1 MNIQSKLPAVGTNI
15 FSVMSALAN
24 QHGAINLSQG
34 FPDFDCP
41 EALQDRVNFH
51 LKNGKNQYVPM
62 AGVPLLRERLA
73 KKMEQAY
80 GTSIDPVTDITVTA
94 GATQALFTAITAFV
108 HSDDEVILIEPAYD
122 SYRPAIELAGG
133 IPVIY
138 ELHGPDYQINWEDFA
153 KNITPETKMIII
165 NTPHNPIGKI
175 RSEADMKALER
186 LTGDTDIIVLSD
198 EVYEHLVFDNARH
211 QSVLRFPDLYRRSL
225 LVYSFGKTFHST
237 GWKMGYCVGPDYLMR
252 EFRKVHQFN
261 VFSCNSFVQY
271 GIADFLED
279 AESYESLPG
288 FYQEKRDFFQKE
300 MEGSHLKPLTSQ
312 GSYFQLY
319 DYSAVSDLPD
329 LEFAKYLT
337 KEVGVAVIPV
347 SAFYSSGRDEKVIR
361 FCFAKRQET
370 LSRAGTLLRR
380 YGSGIRHRIST

>member
-1 MNIQSKLPAVGTNI
+1 MEINSKLPTVGINI
-15 FSVMSALAN
+15 FSIMSAMAN
-24 QHGAINLSQG
+24 QYGAINLSQG

-41 EALQDRVNFH
+41 KDLQNRVNFH

-73 KKMEQAY
+73 KKMENSY
-80 GTSIDPVTDITVTA
+80 GQRIDSDTEITITA

-108 HSDDEVILIEPAYD
+108 RNGEEVILIEPAYD
-122 SYRPAIELAGG
+122 SYRPAVELAGG
-133 IPVIY
+133 IPIIY
-138 ELHGPDYQINWEDFA
+138 ELEGPDYQIDWKSFGKLISPN
-153 KNITPETKMIII
+153 TKMIII

-175 RSEADMKALER
+175 RSEEDMRALEE
-186 LTGDTDIIVLSD
+186 LTKETDILVLSD
-198 EVYEHLVFDNARH
+198 EVYEHLIYDGKKH
-211 QSVLRFPDLYRRSL
+211 QSVLRFPDLFKRSL

-237 GWKMGYCVGPDYLMR
+237 GWKMGYCVGPELLMR

-279 AESYESLPG
+279 PATYQQLPE
-288 FYQEKRDFFQKE
+288 FYQQKRDYFQNQLF
-300 MEGSHLKPLTSQ
+300 GSALNPLSSE

-329 LEFAKYLT
+329 TEFAKHLT
-337 KEVGVAVIPV
+337 KEIGVAAIPV
-347 SAFYSSGRDEKVIR
+347 SVFYSSGRDEKVVR
-361 FCFAKRQET
+361 FCFAKKEET
-370 LSRAGTLLRR
+370 LAAAGKLLKE
-380 YGSGIRHRIST
+380 ISPKS